1 MSIALSLAVI
11 DGEPRV
17 DSRIVIAELGV
28 EPRATRQLIERY
40 FSDFKEF
47 GQLPFEMEVVNGHQG
62 GGNPTK
68 FYLLNEDQTY
78 FLMTLVRN
86 TPEAV
91 QLKKRL
97 VKAFAQFR
105 MTANSLELVPA
116 PRLEIDTLRAQLAA
130 CHAYI
135 AQRVPLMGKLRRY
148 REAGL
153 SQREIALLC
162 GWVSAKSVRERLRQA
177 ERLGLLPPSGSRQL
191 SLLEG

>member
-1 MSIALSLAVI
+1 MSTALSLAVI

-105 MTANSLELVPA
+105 MTANSLELAPA

-135 AQRVPLMGKLRRY
+135 EQRVPLMGKLRRY

-162 GWVSAKSVRERLRQA
+162 GWASAKSVRERLRQA